1 MPQRLR
7 RGGIFEQRKVVE
19 HILVVSLRREVD
31 GLSELRTP
39 RDDPLHLRRAIR
51 MKKPPHTCRARLAVG
66 GGHLLVP
73 HGVADDDIAVRRR
86 TVAQFGVPAGVDAR
100 RIFQRGARLYDDRV
114 AGEELRRDAGSAADR
129 DLACADQY
137 VSQPTGRVDAQ
148 LVGCEHDPPAQR
160 AAADLGR
167 AAAADEGAGS
177 LLAEPRIAVRGTSS
191 PR

>member
-1 MPQRLR
+1 M
-7 RGGIFEQRKVVE
+7 
-19 HILVVSLRREVD
+19 
-31 GLSELRTP
+31 
-39 RDDPLHLRRAIR
+39 
-51 MKKPPHTCRARLAVG
+51 
-66 GGHLLVP
+66 P

-100 RIFQRGARLYDDRV
+100 RIFQHGARLYDDRV

-137 VSQPTGRVDAQ
+137 VFQPAGGVDAQ

-167 AAAADEGAGS
+167 AEA
-177 LLAEPRIAVRGTSS
+177 
-191 PR
+191 

>member
-7 RGGIFEQRKVVE
+7 RGGIFEQRNVVE

-51 MKKPPHTCRARLAVG
+51 MKKPPHACRARLAVG

-86 TVAQFGVPAGVDAR
+86 PVAQFGVPAGADAR
-100 RIFQRGARLYDDRV
+100 RIFQHGARLHDDRI
-114 AGEELRRDAGSAADR
+114 ACEELRRDAGSAADR

-137 VSQPTGRVDAQ
+137 VSQPAGGVDAQ

-167 AAAADEGAGS
+167 AEAQGGGRV
-177 LLAEPRIAVRGTSS
+177 AERYAEAVG
-191 PR
+191 